1 MANSPAKPHSLHYR
15 FHCLAWIDILGQSS
29 KLRQLSPTPTN
40 DPETRKLV
48 GETALY
54 ILKLR
59 QMLRDCFERAKQ
71 PTTFTNL
78 IPDEIRKQLARGR
91 ESIRYRGFS
100 DSFMMWVSFSSEE
113 ERLASIVGVYTC
125 MASCCLFQLSTL
137 CYGQPIRGGI
147 EVGLG
152 VNLSED
158 EIYGPV
164 LERAHFLEK
173 EKADYPRILVGD
185 ALWNYLEAIGN
196 IPITT
201 EIDQNTQHLASQAKT
216 LVTVDTDGLRMLDFL
231 GRRISDLS
239 TPEARRALFAMA
251 RDYINEQKQ
260 VGQTRGNERH
270 RSRYERLDSYFER
283 SSAVWN
289 RTLILPPHWR

>member
-1 MANSPAKPHSLHYR
+1 MANTPAEPQNLHYR

-29 KLRQLSPTPTN
+29 KLRQLSPKPTN

-59 QMLRDCFERAKQ
+59 QMLRDTFERTKQ
-71 PTTFTNL
+71 PTPFTDL
-78 IPDEIRKQLARGR
+78 ISDEIRQQLARGR

-100 DSFMMWVSFSSEE
+100 DSFLMWVSFTSEE

-125 MASCCLFQLSTL
+125 MATCCLFQLSTL
-137 CYGQPIRGGI
+137 CYRQPIRGAI

-152 VNLSED
+152 VDLSED

-164 LERAHFLEK
+164 LERAYFLEK

-185 ALWNYLEAIGN
+185 ALWNYLEALGN
-196 IPITT
+196 IPPAT
-201 EIDQNTQHLASQAKT
+201 EIDQNTQHLACQAKS

-239 TPEARRALFAMA
+239 PSTERRKFFSMA
-251 RDYINEQKQ
+251 RDYISEQMQ
-260 VGQTRGNERH
+260 VGQTKGNERH

-283 SSAVWN
+283 SSAIWN